1 MIFWSLDLVNG
12 RSFCTNM
19 QIFLFWASKN
29 YLENEITQKSCIAL
43 KFCELSFDNIFLKMF
58 SHFGIKLRSENTTCI
73 VWATTLTSKSRNDLR
88 RHEGTPCVTSPQT
101 LGKMERK
108 CKIGKIEKNYQNL
121 SLAVTTKILG
131 PRITTNKWNVGLVYK
146 VGYST
151 YI

>member
-1 MIFWSLDLVNG
+1 MLAVILSTLWWYFGGLIWWMVDYFARTCRYFFLSLSKVFRTWNYPKIMYCSEILSVVIW
-12 RSFCTNM
+12 
-19 QIFLFWASKN
+19 QHFL
-29 YLENEITQKSCIAL
+29 
-43 KFCELSFDNIFLKMF
+43 
-58 SHFGIKLRSENTTCI
+58 TTYI

-108 CKIGKIEKNYQNL
+108 CKIGKIEKNCQNL

-146 VGYST
+146 VGYLN
-151 YI
+151 I